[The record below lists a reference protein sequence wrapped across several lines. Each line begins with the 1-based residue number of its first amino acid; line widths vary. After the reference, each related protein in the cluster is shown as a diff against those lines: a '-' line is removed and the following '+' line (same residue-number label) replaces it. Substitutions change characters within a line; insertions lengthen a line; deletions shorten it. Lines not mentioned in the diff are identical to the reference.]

1 MNRFF
6 GSINPDTFFFRNIP
20 DSNQFTDHHLVYPMP
35 ISVLIVDDEPA
46 ARSLLRQLLTDHCPA
61 IRTISEAGDVRSA
74 VKMINNQPVDLVFL
88 DIEMPEENGFAL
100 FDYFRQPSFEVIF
113 CTAYSEYALKA
124 FEVSAVDY
132 LLKPVSISKLIAGVE
147 KANRIIGQSQISQR
161 AAVLRENLNVT
172 KLQKIALPMA
182 DSLLFVQLDDIF
194 FFEADGSYTNVITRQ
209 GKTLVSK
216 KIKEFDELLADD
228 ERFYRIHRSY
238 LINTHQIRRY
248 NKKDGAT
255 IEFDNG
261 LSTPIA
267 REKVKD
273 FDEFIAG
280 IRV

>member
-1 MNRFF
+1 
-6 GSINPDTFFFRNIP
+6 
-20 DSNQFTDHHLVYPMP
+20 MP
-35 ISVLIVDDEPA
+35 IHVLIVDDEPA
-46 ARSLLRQLLTDHCPA
+46 ARSLLRQLITDHCPA
-61 IRTISEAGDVRSA
+61 VQQISEAGDIRSA
-74 VKMINNQPVDLVFL
+74 VKLINNQPVNLVFL

-100 FDYFRQPSFEVIF
+100 FDYFQHPSFEVIF

-132 LLKPVSISKLIAGVE
+132 LLKPVSISKLISGVE
-147 KANRIIGQSQISQR
+147 KAVKLIGQSHMSQR
-161 AAVLRENLNVT
+161 ASVLRENLNVT

-182 DSLLFVQLDDIF
+182 DSLLFVQLEDIY
-194 FFEADGSYTNVITRQ
+194 FFEADGSYTYVVTRQ
-209 GKTLVSK
+209 GRTLVSK

-228 ERFYRIHRSY
+228 ERFYRTHRSF
-238 LINTHQIRRY
+238 LVNTHQIRRY

-255 IEFDNG
+255 VEFDNG

-267 REKVKD
+267 REKVRE